1 MFRCWHTDPE
11 ERLSFTDLVGL
22 MSQTLANLGEYM
34 EVCTFGALQE
44 ASEEANR
51 EAGVETNVKTLD
63 GDDDNAGEKDGDN
76 DAYEK
81 HDIPTEKDKNDNAI
95 IIDEHEF

>member
-1 MFRCWHTDPE
+1 
-11 ERLSFTDLVGL
+11 
-22 MSQTLANLGEYM
+22 M

-51 EAGVETNVKTLD
+51 EAGVDTNVKAVD
-63 GDDDNAGEKDGDN
+63 GDDDNASEKDGD

-81 HDIPTEKDKNDNAI
+81 DDIPAEKDKNGNAL
-95 IIDEHEF
+95 IIDEHEL

>member
-1 MFRCWHTDPE
+1 
-11 ERLSFTDLVGL
+11 
-22 MSQTLANLGEYM
+22 M

-51 EAGVETNVKTLD
+51 EADVEANVKAVD

-81 HDIPTEKDKNDNAI
+81 DDIPTEKDKNDNAL
-95 IIDEHEF
+95 IIDEHEL